1 MRNSMKV
8 KITYKRIVT
17 EEFEVDDKVS
27 QLGQLPYREE
37 DAILKIIDDQIT
49 DHLGTTDFCVREI
62 VDAVTGEMYFEDC

>member
-1 MRNSMKV
+1 MRV

-27 QLGQLPYREE
+27 QLGQLSYQEE

-49 DHLGTTDFCVREI
+49 NHLGTTDFCVREI
-62 VDAVTGEMYFEDC
+62 TDAVTGEMYFEDC